1 MIIAVFAIVGLAHVI
16 GTNGLTGTLD
26 LFHDST
32 GAASA
37 TFAASR
43 FAAGTLATL
52 LVGALNDGT
61 AWPLGVVVLLC
72 AVMAMLATI
81 LALVTSSESR

>member
-61 AWPLGVVVLLC
+61 LGPSASSFCFALSWPC
-72 AVMAMLATI
+72 RPRFWP
-81 LALVTSSESR
+81 SSPL